1 MKSIYVQLD
10 TATLNADI
18 MKFATTYCET
28 AQKLAIKEATTL
40 AKAAM
45 ESYYGAYDPYYY
57 VPRTDQMF
65 NSSFKPYKEKIGNS
79 YRGGIEINPDFT
91 NHHPKG
97 VEETNIYHYVWEE
110 GIHGFE
116 SFRTGKKQPIYGKGE
131 PKDRYEEIDKKLHS
145 PTKRKEINAKAMA
158 VAKKG
163 SYSMLRFK

>member
-1 MKSIYVQLD
+1 MKSVYAQLD
-10 TATLNADI
+10 TATLNVDI

-28 AQKLAIKEATTL
+28 AQELAIKEATTL

-57 VPRTDQMF
+57 VPRTNQMF
-65 NSSFKPYKEKIGNS
+65 DSSFKPYKNKIGNS
-79 YRGGIEINPDFT
+79 YQGGIEINPDFT

-97 VEETNIYHYVWEE
+97 VEESNIYHYVWEE

-116 SFRTGKKQPIYGKGE
+116 SFRTGKRQPIYGKGE
-131 PKDRYEEIDKKLHS
+131 PKNRYEEIDNKLHS
-145 PTKRKEINAKAMA
+145 PKTRKKINAIAMN

-163 SYSMLRFK
+163 SYSMLRFR